1 MYSEWTEVLYSK
13 TEKALE
19 ISAYNF
25 FFWYDYYQAGLNT
38 FHQTSYYCVVG
49 EIDVETFEKLLIPE
63 KEGCK
68 NRKSI

>member
-1 MYSEWTEVLYSK
+1 MIAFVRDCKYSEWTEVLYSK

-38 FHQTSYYCVVG
+38 FHQTSCYCVVG
-49 EIDVETFEKLLIPE
+49 EIDVETFDT
-63 KEGCK
+63 
-68 NRKSI
+68 RKGRM